1 MILALS
7 VDLTEINL
15 RSDLDM
21 GHNWTLAV
29 PNLILPNFGKFLKNH
44 LAANLIL
51 QGIWGKMAPG
61 RARVSAP
68 GRVREGD
75 AKLVR

>member
-1 MILALS
+1 MALFA
-7 VDLTEINL
+7 DHRAQL
-15 RSDLDM
+15 
-21 GHNWTLAV
+21 
-29 PNLILPNFGKFLKNH
+29 NFSGPEFVIAKFLDVLKIH

-51 QGIWGKMAPG
+51 EAIQVRGWCKMAPG